1 MEKPSLPP
9 FLKQKLFNLL
19 NLAKKIFDKIKEYP
33 YQKKF
38 NSLKKLKLNKI
49 ILRGYRKITSSWRL
63 FCSCFIGFL
72 FIYYILGG
80 LIVDDTSVTFVYP
93 QAKEKNQKS
102 EMVNAMAFLINR
114 EVDHKMW
121 TPNLPFIFPAYILD
135 NTPNFQIG
143 VISAVRDTTGLLKNF
158 SGHNAAQKENLKKA
172 YEYLQYSPYIW
183 LLSQKSS
190 FSIAPSANTQYRK
203 ARNELLKYNKEGV
216 FPISSLEFEKYLGR
230 LSHSLQLLSNQNDN
244 QITEHSDDWF
254 DNKADD
260 IFYRAKGFAFG
271 YWQIAEAAGIDYKA
285 VILQYNVYTEW
296 THLLASLQKTAEFRP
311 TIVRN
316 ANPESSFSPNHLA
329 IQNYYLKRAQAAAL
343 QILAQIR
350 RENARQN

>member
-1 MEKPSLPP
+1 MEKPSFPP
-9 FLKQKLFNLL
+9 LLKQKLLNLL
-19 NLAKKIFDKIKEYP
+19 NRVNGVFDKIKKYP
-33 YQKKF
+33 YQKRIK
-38 NSLKKLKLNKI
+38 SLKKQKI
-49 ILRGYRKITSSWRL
+49 NRIFLRYYRKITSSWRL
-63 FCSCFIGFL
+63 FCSCFAGFL

-114 EVDHKMW
+114 EIDHKMW

-143 VISAVRDTTGLLKNF
+143 VIYSVRDITGLLKNF
-158 SGHNAAQKENLKKA
+158 SGPNAAQKKNLKKA

-183 LLSQKSS
+183 LLSQTGS
-190 FSIAPSANTQYRK
+190 FSIAPSANAQYRK
-203 ARNELLKYNKEGV
+203 ARNELLQYNKEGV
-216 FPISSLEFEKYLGR
+216 FPISALEFEKYLAKINQ
-230 LSHSLQLLSNQNDN
+230 SLQVLCSRNDN

-254 DNKADD
+254 DFSADD
-260 IFYRAKGFAFG
+260 VFYRAKGFAFG
-271 YWQIAEAAGIDYKA
+271 YWQIAEAVGVDYKA

-296 THLLASLQKTAEFRP
+296 THLLASLRKTAEFQP
-311 TIVRN
+311 LIVRN
-316 ANPESSFSPNHLA
+316 ANPESSFAPNHLA
-329 IQNYYLKRAQAAAL
+329 VQNYYLKRAQAAAL
-343 QILAQIR
+343 QILAKIR